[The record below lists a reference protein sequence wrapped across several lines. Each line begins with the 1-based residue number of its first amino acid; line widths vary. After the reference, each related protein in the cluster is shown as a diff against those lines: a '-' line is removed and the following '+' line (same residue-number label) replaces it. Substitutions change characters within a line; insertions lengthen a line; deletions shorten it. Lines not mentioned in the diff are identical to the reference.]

1 MRVISGKY
9 KGLKLVSNNKIDSKR
24 QEFVTRPTS
33 DRVKETIFNMLQN
46 SFHLRLDS
54 MSFLDIFSGSG
65 AIGIEAISRGSE
77 LVYFIDNDYEACRLI
92 KYNLAKLSQGE
103 GLGSVE
109 ANVLKKNFLDENLLL
124 EKKFDIIF
132 LDPPYDKFTSE
143 NVFQRLLEMDVIKKD
158 TLIVFESDSNQAGIG
173 GFNLIDIRNIGKTF
187 ISFFKV
193 SY

>member
-1 MRVISGKY
+1 
-9 KGLKLVSNNKIDSKR
+9 
-24 QEFVTRPTS
+24 
-33 DRVKETIFNMLQN
+33 
-46 SFHLRLDS
+46 